1 MKIGYIRVSTA
12 DQNPERQRTE
22 LEAADVEEIYEDRV
36 SGKNLDR
43 PRLQEMLAF
52 IRKGDTVVV
61 HSLDR
66 LARNLSDL
74 LKMVESLTQQ
84 GVSIHFLKEKLE
96 FDAGKDASPTAK
108 LMLQLVGAFAEFE
121 RSMIKARQREGIELA
136 KARGIYQG
144 RKRTVKSEQIESV
157 EKQMALGVPLS
168 VAAKKAGISRSTVYR
183 YLTPKDKREDSC
195 QAH

>member
-43 PRLQEMLAF
+43 PQLQEMLAF
-52 IRKGDTVVV
+52 IRKGDTIIV

-74 LKMVESLTQQ
+74 LKTVEALTQK

-136 KARGIYQG
+136 KARGAYLG
-144 RKRTVKSEQIESV
+144 RKRTVTPEQIEAV
-157 EKQMALGVPLS
+157 EKKMSLGMPLS
-168 VAAKKAGISRSTVYR
+168 VAAKKVGLSRSTVYR
-183 YLTPKDKREDSC
+183 YLNPKDIKNSKFS
-195 QAH
+195 

>member
-22 LEAADVEEIYEDRV
+22 LEAVGVEEIYEDRV

-43 PRLQEMLAF
+43 PQLQEMLAF

-74 LKMVESLTQQ
+74 LKTVEALTQQ

-121 RSMIKARQREGIELA
+121 RSMIRARQLEGIELA
-136 KARGIYQG
+136 KARGVYQG
-144 RKRTVKSEQIESV
+144 RKRTVKPEQIEAV
-157 EKQMALGVPLS
+157 KKQMVLGVPLS
-168 VAAKKAGISRSTVYR
+168 VAAKKVGISRATVYR
-183 YLTPKDKREDSC
+183 YLTPKDKIK
-195 QAH
+195 

>member
-1 MKIGYIRVSTA
+1 MKIGYIRGSTA

-22 LEAADVEEIYEDRV
+22 LEVPGVEEIYEDCV

-43 PRLQEMLAF
+43 PQLQEMLAF

-74 LKMVESLTQQ
+74 LKTVEALTQQ
-84 GVSIHFLKEKLE
+84 GISIHFIKEKLE

-121 RSMIKARQREGIELA
+121 RSIIRARQLEGIELA
-136 KARGIYQG
+136 KARGVYQG
-144 RKRTVKSEQIESV
+144 RKRTVKPEQIESV
-157 EKQMALGVPLS
+157 EKQIALGVPLS
-168 VAAKKAGISRSTVYR
+168 VAVKKAGVSHATAYR
-183 YLTPKDKREDSC
+183 YLAPKHKK
-195 QAH
+195 

>member
-43 PRLQEMLAF
+43 PQLQEMLAF
-52 IRKGDTVVV
+52 IRKGDTIIV

-74 LKMVESLTQQ
+74 LKTVEALTQK

-136 KARGIYQG
+136 KARGAYLG
-144 RKRTVKSEQIESV
+144 RKRTVTPEQIEAF
-157 EKQMALGVPLS
+157 EKKMSLGMPLS
-168 VAAKKAGISRSTVYR
+168 VAAKKVGLSRSTVYR
-183 YLTPKDKREDSC
+183 YLNPKDIKNSKSLD
-195 QAH
+195 

>member
-12 DQNPERQRTE
+12 DQNPERQRIE
-22 LEAADVEEIYEDRV
+22 LEAVGVEEIYEDRV

-43 PRLQEMLAF
+43 PQLQEMLAF
-52 IRKGDTVVV
+52 IRKGDTIIV

-66 LARNLSDL
+66 LSRNLSDL
-74 LKMVESLTQQ
+74 LKTVEALTQK

-108 LMLQLVGAFAEFE
+108 LMLQLVGAFSEFE

-136 KARGIYQG
+136 KARGVYRG
-144 RKRTVKSEQIESV
+144 RKRTVKPEQIETV

-168 VAAKKAGISRSTVYR
+168 VAAKKVGISRATVYR
-183 YLTPKDKREDSC
+183 YLNPKDKT
-195 QAH
+195 Q

>member
-22 LEAADVEEIYEDRV
+22 LEAVGVEEIYEDRV

-43 PRLQEMLAF
+43 PQLQEMLAF
-52 IRKGDTVVV
+52 IRKGDTIIV

-66 LARNLSDL
+66 LSRNLSDL
-74 LKMVESLTQQ
+74 LKTVEALTQK

-96 FDAGKDASPTAK
+96 FDVGKDASPTAK

-136 KARGIYQG
+136 KARGVYQG
-144 RKRTVKSEQIESV
+144 QKRTVKPEQIETV

-168 VAAKKAGISRSTVYR
+168 VAAKKVGISRATVYR
-183 YLTPKDKREDSC
+183 YLNPKDKT
-195 QAH
+195 Q

>member
-43 PRLQEMLAF
+43 PQLQEMLAF
-52 IRKGDTVVV
+52 IRKGDTIIV

-74 LKMVESLTQQ
+74 LKTVEALTQK
-84 GVSIHFLKEKLE
+84 GVSIQFLKEKLE

-136 KARGIYQG
+136 KARGAYLG
-144 RKRTVKSEQIESV
+144 RKRTVTPEQIEAV
-157 EKQMALGVPLS
+157 EKKMSLGMPLS
-168 VAAKKAGISRSTVYR
+168 VAAKKVGLSRSTVYR
-183 YLTPKDKREDSC
+183 YLNPKDIKNSKSLD
-195 QAH
+195 

>member
-43 PRLQEMLAF
+43 PQLQEMLAF
-52 IRKGDTVVV
+52 IRKGDTIIV

-66 LARNLSDL
+66 LARTLSDL
-74 LKMVESLTQQ
+74 LKTVEALTQK

-136 KARGIYQG
+136 KARGAYLG
-144 RKRTVKSEQIESV
+144 RKRTVTPEQIEAV
-157 EKQMALGVPLS
+157 EKKMSLGMPLS
-168 VAAKKAGISRSTVYR
+168 VAAKKVGLSRSTVYR
-183 YLTPKDKREDSC
+183 YLNPKDIKNSKSLD
-195 QAH
+195 

>member
-43 PRLQEMLAF
+43 PQLQEMLAF
-52 IRKGDTVVV
+52 IRKGDTIIV

-74 LKMVESLTQQ
+74 LKTVEALTQK
-84 GVSIHFLKEKLE
+84 GVSIHFLKEKRL
-96 FDAGKDASPTAK
+96 F
-108 LMLQLVGAFAEFE
+108 VH
-121 RSMIKARQREGIELA
+121 
-136 KARGIYQG
+136 
-144 RKRTVKSEQIESV
+144 
-157 EKQMALGVPLS
+157 
-168 VAAKKAGISRSTVYR
+168 
-183 YLTPKDKREDSC
+183 SC
-195 QAH
+195 G

>member
-43 PRLQEMLAF
+43 PQLQEMLAF
-52 IRKGDTVVV
+52 IRKGDTIIV

-74 LKMVESLTQQ
+74 LKTVEALTQK

-136 KARGIYQG
+136 KARGAYLG
-144 RKRTVKSEQIESV
+144 RKRTVTPEQI
-157 EKQMALGVPLS
+157 
-168 VAAKKAGISRSTVYR
+168 
-183 YLTPKDKREDSC
+183 
-195 QAH
+195 

>member
-22 LEAADVEEIYEDRV
+22 LEAVGVEEIYEDRV

-43 PRLQEMLAF
+43 PQLQEMLAF
-52 IRKGDTVVV
+52 IRKGDTIIV

-66 LARNLSDL
+66 LSLNLSDL
-74 LKMVESLTQQ
+74 LKTVEALTQK

-96 FDAGKDASPTAK
+96 FDVGKDASPTAK

-136 KARGIYQG
+136 KARGGYQG
-144 RKRTVKSEQIESV
+144 RKRTVKPEQIETV

-168 VAAKKAGISRSTVYR
+168 VAAKKVGISRATVYR
-183 YLTPKDKREDSC
+183 YLNPKDKT
-195 QAH
+195 Q

>member
-22 LEAADVEEIYEDRV
+22 LEAAGVEEIYEDRV

-43 PRLQEMLAF
+43 PQLQEMLAF
-52 IRKGDTVVV
+52 IRKGDTIIV

-74 LKMVESLTQQ
+74 LKTVEALTQK

-136 KARGIYQG
+136 KARGAYLG
-144 RKRTVKSEQIESV
+144 RKRTVTPEQIEAV
-157 EKQMALGVPLS
+157 EKKMSLGMPLS
-168 VAAKKAGISRSTVYR
+168 VAAKKVGLSRSTVYR
-183 YLTPKDKREDSC
+183 YLNPKDIKNSKSLD
-195 QAH
+195 